1 MMFMVVF
8 SSEAFHTR
16 LRVAGDD
23 SIGAGNHESIGAAND
38 ASELAL
44 GCLSK
49 SAHIALK
56 GGSTC
61 RLRLFSPRSTGMEC

>member
-23 SIGAGNHESIGAAND
+23 SIGAGNHESIGSAND
-38 ASELAL
+38 GSELAA
-44 GCLSK
+44 GCVGER
-49 SAHIALK
+49 AHCAVQHLVQLA
-56 GGSTC
+56 G
-61 RLRLFSPRSTGMEC
+61 

>member
-23 SIGAGNHESIGAAND
+23 SVGAGNHESIGSAND
-38 ASELAL
+38 ASELPL
-44 GCLSK
+44 GCLEER
-49 SAHIALK
+49 AHHKLRQR
-56 GGSTC
+56 GSTC
-61 RLRLFSPRSTGMEC
+61 CLRLFLRLSMEC